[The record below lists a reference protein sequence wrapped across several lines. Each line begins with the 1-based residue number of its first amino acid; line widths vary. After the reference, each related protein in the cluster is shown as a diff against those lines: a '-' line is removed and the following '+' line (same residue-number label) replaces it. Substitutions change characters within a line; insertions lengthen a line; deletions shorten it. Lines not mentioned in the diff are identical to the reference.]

1 MGTLTFRSLS
11 EAFVRRKWN

>member
-1 MGTLTFRSLS
+1 LTFRSLS